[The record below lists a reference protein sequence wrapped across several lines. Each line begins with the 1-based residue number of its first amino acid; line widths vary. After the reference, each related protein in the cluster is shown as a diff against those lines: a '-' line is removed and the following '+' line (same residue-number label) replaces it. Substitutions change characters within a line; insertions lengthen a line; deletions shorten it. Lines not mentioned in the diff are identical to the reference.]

1 MVDTGTT
8 AIVGRLRT
16 GLGTV
21 VAILRTTYESWYRNR
36 TIRLGAG
43 LAYYALFAIVPILTL
58 VVWIASLVV
67 SAADLQAALEAAFD
81 DVLGSASVATSDSI
95 ASELDQT
102 STRSGLGLVGAATT
116 VIAATLLFVAL
127 QDALS
132 SIWSV
137 PVERGVRSTLR
148 RRILSLG
155 VVVLLGAWL
164 VGAIILGAAT
174 DLITGL
180 LPDQVSVL
188 ERVSPLIETS
198 TSWAAGVVAVAMIL
212 RLLAPVPLRWVD
224 VLVGGAITAA
234 LIVVGTELLGLYLDR
249 VATASL
255 SGAAGALAL
264 FLIWLY
270 YEAQIILVGAE
281 LTKVLS
287 DRRAARS
294 GGAGTG

>member
-1 MVDTGTT
+1 
-8 AIVGRLRT
+8 
-16 GLGTV
+16 
-21 VAILRTTYESWYRNR
+21 
-36 TIRLGAG
+36 
-43 LAYYALFAIVPILTL
+43 
-58 VVWIASLVV
+58 
-67 SAADLQAALEAAFD
+67 
-81 DVLGSASVATSDSI
+81 
-95 ASELDQT
+95 
-102 STRSGLGLVGAATT
+102 
-116 VIAATLLFVAL
+116 
-127 QDALS
+127 
-132 SIWSV
+132 
-137 PVERGVRSTLR
+137 
-148 RRILSLG
+148 
-155 VVVLLGAWL
+155 
-164 VGAIILGAAT
+164 
-174 DLITGL
+174 
-180 LPDQVSVL
+180 QVSVL